1 MSQPSSWLLSAYLSL
16 AKHLNPLWRYVLQK
30 RLAADKESAL
40 SIAQKLMIKPLAH
53 EDGPV
58 IWGHA
63 VGVGESL
70 ALAGLFSQLSRV
82 LPDHQFLMTS
92 TAKSAT
98 LALTANGLGPRC
110 RHQCA
115 PVDTPQMVDAFL
127 DHWQPVAAIWC
138 EMDLWPALI
147 TGTAQRGIPMALVNA
162 RVSPAS
168 FAQRRWL
175 TALYRPLLQ
184 SFAFIFSQNT
194 FSKQSLISLGAD
206 SSQCFVSGSIKQLVQ
221 ALGVDS
227 GQLIQWQK
235 HTLSRQV
242 WVFAS
247 SHEGEEPLAFAV
259 HRALLV
265 IHPTALLIIAPR
277 YPKRGSAIS
286 AASQAQGFVT
296 QQRTAIN
303 LLDQATQVYVAD
315 TIGEMGLWYRLSGVV
330 MMGGSY
336 CAVEGHNPYEPI
348 VLGAQVIYG
357 PRTANFSESYEDLN
371 SQGLARLQ
379 TDTEQIVQTINT
391 VWASNQNSGLSS
403 YATALLQGEQA
414 APTGPLQ
421 SMLDA
426 LARMIRQSTQAPTHS
441 TLNKTHDNTRSSI

>member
-1 MSQPSSWLLSAYLSL
+1 MNQPRSWLLSSYLGL
-16 AKHLNPLWRYVLQK
+16 AKHLNPLWRTVLQK
-30 RLAADKESAL
+30 RLTADKESAL
-40 SIAQKLMIKPLAH
+40 SIAQKLMVKPLAH
-53 EDGPV
+53 GDGPV

-70 ALAGLFSQLSRV
+70 ALAGLFSQLSQA
-82 LPDHQFLMTS
+82 LPNHQFLITS

-98 LALTANGLGPRC
+98 QALITNGLGPRC
-110 RHQCA
+110 RHQAA
-115 PVDTPQMVDAFL
+115 PVDTPQMVNAFL

-184 SFAFIFSQNT
+184 SFTFIFSQNT
-194 FSKQSLISLGAD
+194 FSRQSLISLGAD
-206 SSQCFVSGSIKQLVQ
+206 PSHCFVSGSIKQLAQ
-221 ALGVDS
+221 ALGVDAA
-227 GQLIQWQK
+227 QLAQWQQ
-235 HTLSRQV
+235 HTHNRKV

-259 HRALLV
+259 HQALLA
-265 IHPTALLIIAPR
+265 IHPAALLIIAPR

-286 AASQAQGFVT
+286 TASHAQGFVA
-296 QQRTAIN
+296 QQRTAIKP
-303 LLDQATQVYVAD
+303 LDQATQIYIAD

-357 PRTANFSESYEDLN
+357 PRTANFSESYDDLK

-379 TDTEQIVQTINT
+379 TGAEQIAQAINT
-391 VWASNQNSGLSS
+391 VWASNKTNAPSN
-403 YATALLQGEQA
+403 YATRLSVGDQA
-414 APTGPLQ
+414 TPTGPLQ
-421 SMLDA
+421 SMLDT
-426 LARMIRQSTQAPTHS
+426 LGRMISQSTEAQTHS
-441 TLNKTHDNTRSSI
+441 TSNKTHDNTRSSI